1 MAGAVREGMS
11 VEQSSLWLSLIE
23 SRIGMVLPV
32 IQHRLFESRVFD
44 RMQVWSMDM
53 DSYYQLVKRDR
64 SEWQQLAE
72 ALVVHETAFFR
83 HMPSYDLVGS
93 HLSRLNR
100 DAQLW
105 SVGCATGEE
114 AWSLAMVA
122 RNQCLKSFRLMA
134 TDISNQALAIARQR
148 IYPKRKAE
156 AIPAGLRNR
165 YGRDLPDGHWQ
176 VSATLAVNVSFQ
188 IFNLMDI
195 SSAPFR
201 RLDVIFCQNV
211 LIYFRKFDRRDILDA
226 LVQRL
231 ELGGILVLGPGE
243 MADWSHPQVK
253 RIDHAGTLA
262 FERIKS

>member
-1 MAGAVREGMS
+1 
-11 VEQSSLWLSLIE
+11 
-23 SRIGMVLPV
+23 
-32 IQHRLFESRVFD
+32 
-44 RMQVWSMDM
+44 
-53 DSYYQLVKRDR
+53 
-64 SEWQQLAE
+64 
-72 ALVVHETAFFR
+72 
-83 HMPSYDLVGS
+83 
-93 HLSRLNR
+93 
-100 DAQLW
+100 
-105 SVGCATGEE
+105 
-114 AWSLAMVA
+114 
-122 RNQCLKSFRLMA
+122 MA

-156 AIPAGLRNR
+156 VIPAGLRNR